1 MSCYRTTD
9 NKYDDAPPRMADGRH
24 FTDYRQSCDLNNGIT
39 KDNNV
44 KNSFETRLFLQRNA
58 SNLMD
63 LNRANA
69 SLKNSSKA
77 CGSDVNDDI
86 VEGYESTMLPEKYK
100 QVCNGNTCDYKLNDS
115 DGLGLGREYFT
126 ENLRKQVNV
135 TNQTLGQNDCRKT
148 NEYLNVDGYTT
159 GQELY
164 NLKTAL

>member
-24 FTDYRQSCDLNNGIT
+24 FTDYRQSCDLNNVIT
-39 KDNNV
+39 KDNNI

-69 SLKNSSKA
+69 CLKNCSKT
-77 CGSDVNDDI
+77 CGEQVNDDI
-86 VEGYESTMLPEKYK
+86 VEGFESTMLPEKYK
-100 QVCNGNTCDYKLNDS
+100 QVCNGNTCDYKLNNS

-126 ENLRKQVNV
+126 ENLKQQINV
-135 TNQTLGQNDCRKT
+135 TNQNLGKLDCRKT
-148 NEYLNVDGYTT
+148 NEYLNVDGYKT
-159 GQELY
+159 GPELY
-164 NLKTAL
+164 NLKTTL